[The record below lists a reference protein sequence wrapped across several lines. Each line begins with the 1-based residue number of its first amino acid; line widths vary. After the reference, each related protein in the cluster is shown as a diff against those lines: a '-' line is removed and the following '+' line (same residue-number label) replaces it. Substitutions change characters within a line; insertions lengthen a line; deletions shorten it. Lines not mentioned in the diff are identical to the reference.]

1 MTQQSNFLTKAL
13 QAISVLLIA
22 ATFVG
27 LGIWQLQRA
36 ADLKNSLKVATT
48 IDSTVVPLESV
59 TAPRE
64 AIPAAALNKNVS
76 ATGHYI
82 ANFRAPNQI
91 DGAGKQSD
99 WEVALLQIGTNS
111 AILVVRGLWSER
123 LLNPDIQQSMNIDV
137 TGLLVASQYG
147 DRAENAPGV
156 ISRLDSA
163 VVTSITD
170 LDLYDGYI
178 LATSEATRDQ
188 KLERT
193 RVTPEKLQSKIPGF
207 RPSCLVARAS
217 IAASTWSLMRPAAS
231 PCSKVSSMAAWPW
244 GRPK

>member
-1 MTQQSNFLTKAL
+1 MTRQSNFVTKAL
-13 QAISVLLIA
+13 QAVAVLLIA
-22 ATFVG
+22 AVFVG

-36 ADLKNSLKVATT
+36 ADLKSSLKVATT
-48 IDSTVVPLESV
+48 IDTNVVALESV

-64 AIPAAALNKNVS
+64 AIPATALNKTVS

-82 ANFRAPNQI
+82 ANFKAPNQI
-91 DGAGKQSD
+91 DGAGKVAD

-137 TGLLVASQYG
+137 TGLLVASQFG

-163 VVTSITD
+163 VVTSLTD

-178 LATSEATRDQ
+178 LASSEATRDQ
-188 KLERT
+188 KLDRT

-207 RPSCLVARAS
+207 YWQHLSYVV
-217 IAASTWSLMRPAAS
+217 IWWLMAGVVLYLPFYRRRVTP
-231 PCSKVSSMAAWPW
+231 
-244 GRPK
+244 